1 MMQSFHC
8 KKVELYAK
16 IEMIKRIERKNYLD
30 KLIAKKWNG
39 RIKIIAGL
47 RRAGKSFLLFELFR
61 EHLISSGVKQ
71 ENIITLALDSI
82 ENEKYTDPYTLY
94 DYLKSRIA
102 DKTEEYY
109 ILLDEIQYAISSAE
123 LRDKDKPP
131 RLYGVLNGLI
141 GMKNADVYITGS
153 NSRLLSDDIM
163 TEFRG
168 RGDVVSVYLFHS
180 MNFFLLPER
189 IRKLLS
195 MIIFFMAGFRLFCRS
210 IQWKTR

>member
-1 MMQSFHC
+1 MNIPLLPRGYS
-8 KKVELYAK
+8 VP
-16 IEMIKRIERKNYLD
+16 D
-30 KLIAKKWNG
+30 G
-39 RIKIIAGL
+39 RILTLTRCFNAQSRTEVLLCSLL
-47 RRAGKSFLLFELFR
+47 RGAADSQKRFMQQLLFELFR

-82 ENEKYTDPYTLY
+82 ENEKYTDPYILF

-153 NSRLLSDDIM
+153 NSRLGDADDFLDLSYEPILIVLHP
-163 TEFRG
+163 EFKRTK
-168 RGDVVSVYLFHS
+168 S
-180 MNFFLLPER
+180 
-189 IRKLLS
+189 
-195 MIIFFMAGFRLFCRS
+195 
-210 IQWKTR
+210 T

>member
-1 MMQSFHC
+1 MRS
-8 KKVELYAK
+8 
-16 IEMIKRIERKNYLD
+16 IRI
-30 KLIAKKWNG
+30 LILFL
-39 RIKIIAGL
+39 II
-47 RRAGKSFLLFELFR
+47 
-61 EHLISSGVKQ
+61 
-71 ENIITLALDSI
+71 
-82 ENEKYTDPYTLY
+82 
-94 DYLKSRIA
+94 LKSRIA

-153 NSRLLSDDIM
+153 NSRLLS
-163 TEFRG
+163 
-168 RGDVVSVYLFHS
+168 
-180 MNFFLLPER
+180 
-189 IRKLLS
+189 